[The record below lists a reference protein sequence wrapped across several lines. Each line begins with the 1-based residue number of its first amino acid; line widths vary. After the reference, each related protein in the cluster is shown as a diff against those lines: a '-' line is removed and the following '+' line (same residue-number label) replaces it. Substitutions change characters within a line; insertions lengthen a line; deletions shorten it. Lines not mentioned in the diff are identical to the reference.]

1 MNREIRPFSGVTGA
15 KSVDRLGDAAGRPT
29 SDRQT
34 PTKGVDRA
42 KSAQTV
48 QRGGSAI
55 EQFGAPVPPEFAA
68 DPHKMQTEWGWRRFL
83 VQTLNEAQ
91 QLAAGGG
98 LPNETA
104 PPTDNAE
111 MMQKLVQTLWHTLHP
126 LLQEPAM
133 QGQEMPATGWMI
145 PGLLLPL
152 SDLQDH
158 HFKNSNVPEKVKRMA
173 IAEKLQ
179 LAVHSHLLPVI
190 GSGFFYPPIFANEDR
205 RQAVYWKAERQ
216 PVTTEQDE
224 LAQHLLI
231 SIEIQGKPMELLFI
245 FSSSSLSLHIRTD
258 DEQLRE
264 DLMYSQPVAKLILQS
279 VGWDMSQFSIG
290 KLAAM
295 RGEL

>member
-1 MNREIRPFSGVTGA
+1 
-15 KSVDRLGDAAGRPT
+15 
-29 SDRQT
+29 
-34 PTKGVDRA
+34 
-42 KSAQTV
+42 
-48 QRGGSAI
+48 
-55 EQFGAPVPPEFAA
+55 
-68 DPHKMQTEWGWRRFL
+68 
-83 VQTLNEAQ
+83 
-91 QLAAGGG
+91 
-98 LPNETA
+98 
-104 PPTDNAE
+104 
-111 MMQKLVQTLWHTLHP
+111 
-126 LLQEPAM
+126 M

-216 PVTTEQDE
+216 QVTTEQDE